1 MESEFIALDKAGEE
15 AEWLRDFLED
25 VPIWP
30 KPRLKILLYIQRQK
44 ALSCSKPSN
53 TMAHGFLLTILLF
66 TSIISP
72 NIHACNQN
80 ERSALLSF
88 NVTLSSPPLNWT
100 SINCCTW
107 EGITCNQE
115 GWVTHL
121 LLPSKGL
128 DGVIFTSSSSLAN
141 LTHLTHLN
149 LSNNSLH
156 GSFENKLFE
165 SLDSLE
171 ILDLSYNLLF
181 GVLPLSLTSR
191 NIRTLDLSSNR
202 FHGPIP
208 SSFFM
213 HAWNLTSFNVS
224 NNAFSSYIPSS
235 ICLHSNPLIRVL
247 DFSSNQ
253 FNGNILRGFGR
264 CSELQIFHAGHN
276 NLSGLLPEDIYNATK
291 LEEIAVPLNSL
302 YGGISQRIVNLNN
315 LVILDLSFNQLSG
328 VLPLRLG
335 KLSRLKIIKLDF
347 NDLQGSLPQSLMNCT
362 SLVELRLAK
371 NNLEGDI
378 TKLNFSKLVQLTKLD
393 LYMNN
398 FTGKLPTS
406 LYSCRSLKAIRL
418 ASNNLEGQIQP
429 EILSL
434 NSLSFLSLRSL
445 RLENVTGAMKILMH
459 CKSLQILLLTRS
471 FNGEEMPSDDVMVS
485 FDGFRNLR
493 LLSLAYCD
501 LTGRIPV
508 WLAKLKSLEI
518 LALDG
523 NKITGTIPSWLGTD
537 LPRLFNIG
545 LSMNLISGE
554 FPKELCRLPALVH
567 ELIAAQADQYD
578 VELPLCIKNSRG
590 VLINYGLR
598 RILSSIPSS
607 IELSSNNITGNIPSE
622 IGQLQLLQE
631 LHLDN
636 NNFSGNIP
644 DQMSNLM
651 KLQALSLS
659 RNHLSGKI
667 PSSLVSL
674 NFLKSFDVSYNNLEG
689 PIPTS
694 TQLQS
699 FEASAFERNPKLCG
713 APLPNE
719 CRTDAHGKNNHD
731 GEDDGHQLPWLYIS
745 AVFGF
750 IFGFWGVC
758 GSLIV
763 KKTWRYAYFQFIDNV
778 QDRLYVMLA
787 VRMNRMKR
795 WLS

>member
-1 MESEFIALDKAGEE
+1 
-15 AEWLRDFLED
+15 
-25 VPIWP
+25 
-30 KPRLKILLYIQRQK
+30 
-44 ALSCSKPSN
+44 
-53 TMAHGFLLTILLF
+53 MAHGFLLIILLF

-88 NVTLSSPPLNWT
+88 NLTLSSPPLNWT
-100 SINCCTW
+100 SFNCCSW
-107 EGITCNQE
+107 EGITCNPE
-115 GWVTHL
+115 GRVTHL

-128 DGVIFTSSSSLAN
+128 DGVNFTSSSSLGN

-149 LSNNSLH
+149 LTHNSLK
-156 GSFENKLFE
+156 GSLENKLFE
-165 SLDSLE
+165 SLNSLE
-171 ILDLSYNLLF
+171 ILDLSYNLLT
-181 GVLPLSLTSR
+181 GELPLSLTSG
-191 NIRTLDLSSNR
+191 NIETLDLSSNR

-224 NNAFSSYIPSS
+224 NNALSSYIPSS
-235 ICLHSNPLIRVL
+235 ICLHSNPLIKVL

-253 FNGNILRGFGR
+253 FSGNINRGFGR
-264 CSELQIFHAGHN
+264 CSELQIFRAGHN

-291 LEEIAVPLNSL
+291 LEEVAVPLNSL
-302 YGGISQRIVNLNN
+302 YGGISDKIVNLTN
-315 LVILDLSFNQLSG
+315 LAILDLSFNQLSG
-328 VLPLRLG
+328 ALPLRLG
-335 KLSRLKIIKLDF
+335 KLSRLKIIILDI
-347 NDLQGSLPQSLMNCT
+347 NDLHGPLPQSLMNCT
-362 SLVELRLAK
+362 SLVELRLGR
-371 NNLEGDI
+371 NNLEGDV

-393 LYMNN
+393 LYRNN

-418 ASNNLEGQIQP
+418 GPNNLEGQIQP

-434 NSLSFLSLRSL
+434 NSLSFLSLVGL

-459 CKSLQILLLTRS
+459 CKSLQILLLLQS
-471 FNGEEMPSDDVMVS
+471 FNGEGMPSDDDMVG
-485 FDGFRNLR
+485 FDGFQNLR
-493 LLSLAYCD
+493 FLSLAGCY
-501 LTGRIPV
+501 LTGRLPV

-518 LALDG
+518 LTMAD

-537 LPRLFNIG
+537 LPRLFSINLAG
-545 LSMNLISGE
+545 NLISGE
-554 FPKELCRLPALVH
+554 LPKELCRVPALVH
-567 ELIAAQADQYD
+567 EPVAAQADDYELELPIYD
-578 VELPLCIKNSRG
+578 VNKKYPDNLP
-590 VLINYGLR
+590 R
-598 RILSSIPSS
+598 RLSNFPRSIS
-607 IELSSNNITGNIPSE
+607 LFSNNITGNIPSE
-622 IGQLQLLQE
+622 IGQLQLLQV
-631 LHLDN
+631 LYLGN

-644 DQMSNLM
+644 DQMSNL
-651 KLQALSLS
+651 KKFEALNLS
-659 RNHLSGKI
+659 KNHLSGKI
-667 PSSLVSL
+667 PSSMVSL

-699 FEASAFERNPKLCG
+699 FEASAFEGNPKLCG

-719 CRTDAHGKNNHD
+719 CRIDAHDKNNRD
-731 GEDDGHQLPWLYIS
+731 DEDDGHQLPWNNRDDEDDGHQLPWFYIS
-745 AVFGF
+745 AVLGF

-763 KKTWRYAYFQFIDNV
+763 KKTWRYAYFQFTDNV
-778 QDRLYVMLA
+778 QDRLHVMLA